1 MDGNPGI
8 PPRAAYASSPQNG
21 RFSRPFGMLSGLREK
36 GKSIDEVNIE
46 PKYPSIY
53 GYLRACPFLV
63 ANNRP
68 VAIIVHPE

>member
-1 MDGNPGI
+1 
-8 PPRAAYASSPQNG
+8 
-21 RFSRPFGMLSGLREK
+21 MLSGLREK